1 MLSTTDQKERSQ
13 KKLNTIRTEYSEE
26 FLEYRKKFITYIQ
39 ELRQKAKELNLP
51 LSISP
56 TIDGIKM
63 FDTNGEVN
71 TNVTQLSILC
81 DMIREA
87 KMYEPDYL

>member
-1 MLSTTDQKERSQ
+1 MLNSADQKERLQ
-13 KKLNTIRTEYSEE
+13 KKLNTIKTEYSEE
-26 FLEYRKKFITYIQ
+26 FLEYHKKFIEYIQ
-39 ELRQKAKELNLP
+39 ELRQKAKDLNLP
-51 LSISP
+51 LSINP

-63 FDTNGEVN
+63 FDIYGKVN
-71 TNVTQLSILC
+71 TNVTQLYILC